1 MGRARFLTHDAKGQ
15 AIFQDLDYPS
25 DAPKSWIAGTGFPTE
40 TSSDLFRL
48 SPRAAA
54 FYYGESYAQHNLE
67 EQARYR
73 NAVMGIAS
81 VQRELSWRDLQ
92 SLEPQNVEARAAL
105 HHRFVL
111 ESIAQHGY
119 TEVDYRRGLLH
130 PLVAKEAH
138 QEAAEQ
144 LKQWEERHPGLS
156 ASQLLERFEATRTAA
171 QEQERHRG
179 HQAMREYL
187 DRTFAEQRGVPGGT
201 TVEKLEQDRKAVHDL
216 ALTTS
221 RMLKH
226 DYTEITGLRL
236 SNEPYSREVER
247 GMRQAVIAWSHEQNH
262 ALLERIEQAK
272 QHSLAT
278 PSQEFSW
285 RDLHPSAAHH
295 KHETRREYSRSQAL
309 EVSR

>member
-1 MGRARFLTHDAKGQ
+1 MASARFLTHDANGL
-15 AIFQDLDYPS
+15 AVFQDLDYPS

-40 TSSDLFRL
+40 LSSDLFRL

-54 FYYGESYAQHNLE
+54 FYYGEEYAKHNPE
-67 EQARYR
+67 EQTRYR
-73 NAVMGIAS
+73 EAVNGIGP
-81 VQRELSWRDLQ
+81 VQRERSWRDLLSTGQ
-92 SLEPQNVEARAAL
+92 QNTEAQATL
-105 HHRFVL
+105 HYRFVL
-111 ESIAQHGY
+111 ESIAQHGQ
-119 TEVDYRRGLLH
+119 TEVDYRQGLLH

-138 QEAAEQ
+138 QEAAQQ
-144 LKQWEERHPGLS
+144 LKQWEERYPGWS
-156 ASQLLERFEATRTAA
+156 AGQLLERFEATKTAA

-179 HQAMREYL
+179 YQAIREYL
-187 DRTFAEQRGVPGGT
+187 DRTLTEQRGAPGGT
-201 TVEKLEQDRKAVHDL
+201 TVEKLEQDRQAVHDL

-236 SNEPYSREVER
+236 SNEPYSREVEC
-247 GMRQAVIAWSHEQNH
+247 GMRQAVTAWSHEHNH
-262 ALLERIEQAK
+262 VLLERIGQTK

-285 RDLHPSAAHH
+285 RDLHSSEPH
-295 KHETRREYSRSQAL
+295 KHETAQKHSRSQGM